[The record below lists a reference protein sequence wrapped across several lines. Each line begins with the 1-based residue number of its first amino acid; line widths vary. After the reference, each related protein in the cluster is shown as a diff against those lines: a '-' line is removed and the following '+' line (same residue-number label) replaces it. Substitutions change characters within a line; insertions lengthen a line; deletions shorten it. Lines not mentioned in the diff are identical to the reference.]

1 MNLLFKTIVIFIGIF
16 HEPLTLDYVNDYV
29 NDLAGF
35 WALYIYIYAFKGVAH
50 SKMKIYS
57 PSDHPRYRWV
67 CFFMG
72 TDLEK
77 FSIPSLAHQW
87 VLCSEWV
94 PSEWWTG
101 VVWITC
107 GLLWCWRNKLI
118 YTLHAILGVLFILG
132 WTMPLR
138 QTKAFIQNNLHCIQS
153 IHLSVQN
160 SQCNSKGQRVE
171 NLVNL

>member
-1 MNLLFKTIVIFIGIF
+1 MIWQGSELFTYTFMHLKELLTQKWKFTHPQTIQGIDEF
-16 HEPLTLDYVNDYV
+16 
-29 NDLAGF
+29 
-35 WALYIYIYAFKGVAH
+35 
-50 SKMKIYS
+50 
-57 PSDHPRYRWV
+57 
-67 CFFMG
+67 FFMG

-77 FSIPSLAHQW
+77 LSIPSLAHQW